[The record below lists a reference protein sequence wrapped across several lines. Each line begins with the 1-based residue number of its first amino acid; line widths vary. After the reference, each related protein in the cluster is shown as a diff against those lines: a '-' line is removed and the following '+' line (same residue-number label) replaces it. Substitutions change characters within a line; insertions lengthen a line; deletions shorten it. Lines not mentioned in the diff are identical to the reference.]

1 MGTGPVT
8 YLSSKK
14 KAYCS
19 LLMSPYTSIKDVS
32 KSLLGRFSFFLTPI
46 VYDRFRNIDMI
57 KEAKCPIFFLH
68 GLKDKLIPYSHS
80 QELNNNCPTESF
92 MHLPPDMDHNEF
104 DFIDDLVNPF
114 KAFVRRIED
123 GRKNS
128 KKFLVSHNEESK
140 YGEERVEE
148 EEKAKRAGLI
158 VNNEE

>member
-32 KSLLGRFSFFLTPI
+32 KSLLGRFSFFLTPM

-140 YGEERVEE
+140 
-148 EEKAKRAGLI
+148 
-158 VNNEE
+158 